1 MHTSVS
7 HRRAFTLVELMI
19 VVGIIG
25 TLAAISIPV
34 VMNALSKARNAA
46 IKSEVDMLHM
56 AIMNYRNQVG
66 TFPPLDPNPQSS
78 HSNTRLHLQRA
89 FPRCQTCNSTTDPNE
104 IKTSIDE
111 GVMPSAIRPFNAM
124 RFWLGGFT
132 NNPLSPLDTTKDR
145 EPLYNFDTSRLGKED
160 GSNIETG
167 AIYFP
172 SKLPQSPFVYI
183 PKNNYGTAYAYPSAL
198 LTYTA
203 NNTDFTVPANK
214 YRAETNPDTGE
225 KYNPDTFQILCAGRD
240 GEWGTE
246 DDISNFWS
254 STRGDP

>member
-1 MHTSVS
+1 MHTPVS

-56 AIMNYRNQVG
+56 SIMNYRNEIG
-66 TFPPLDPNPQSS
+66 SLPPLDINPTA
-78 HSNTRLHLQRA
+78 SNSVAQRHLKRA
-89 FPRCQTCNSTTDPNE
+89 FPRCDAAAQLAGGNPIT
-104 IKTSIDE
+104 
-111 GVMPSAIRPFNAM
+111 PFNAL
-124 RFWLGGFT
+124 RSWLRGFT
-132 NNPLSPLDTTKDR
+132 NNPVSPLAPTGDR
-145 EPLYNFDTSRLGKED
+145 EPLYSFDASRFDTGQ
-160 GSNIETG
+160 

-183 PKNNYGTAYAYPSAL
+183 PKNNYGTAYPPAP

-203 NNTDFTVPANK
+203 NNATFTIP
-214 YRAETNPDTGE
+214 TGTYE
-225 KYNPDTFQILCAGRD
+225 SIAGMNPDTFQILCAGRD

>member
-1 MHTSVS
+1 MHTPVS

-66 TFPPLDPNPQSS
+66 TFPPLDPDPTVSGAAQS
-78 HSNTRLHLQRA
+78 HLRRA
-89 FPRCQTCNSTTDPNE
+89 FPRCDAAAQLAGESPIT
-104 IKTSIDE
+104 
-111 GVMPSAIRPFNAM
+111 PFKAL
-124 RFWLGGFT
+124 RSWLRGFT
-132 NNPLSPLDTTKDR
+132 NNPVSPLDPTEDR
-145 EPLYNFDTSRLGKED
+145 EPFYNFDASRFDTEE
-160 GSNIETG
+160 I
-167 AIYFP
+167 IYFP

-183 PKNNYGTAYAYPSAL
+183 PKNNYGKKYPSEK

-203 NNTDFTVPANK
+203 NNATFTIE
-214 YRAETNPDTGE
+214 AETYESIDGM
-225 KYNPDTFQILCAGRD
+225 NPDTFQILCAGRD
-240 GEWGTE
+240 GEWDTE

>member
-1 MHTSVS
+1 MHTPVS

-66 TFPPLDPNPQSS
+66 AFPPLDTNPTVSGPAQA
-78 HSNTRLHLQRA
+78 HLKRA
-89 FPRCQTCNSTTDPNE
+89 FPRCTAATQLADGNPIT
-104 IKTSIDE
+104 
-111 GVMPSAIRPFNAM
+111 PFNAL
-124 RFWLGGFT
+124 RSWLRGFT
-132 NNPLSPLDTTKDR
+132 NDPVSPLAPTDKR
-145 EPLYNFDTSRLGKED
+145 EPLYSFDASRFDTGQ
-160 GSNIETG
+160 

-183 PKNNYGTAYAYPSAL
+183 PKNNYGTAYPPAP

-203 NNTDFTVPANK
+203 NNATFTIP
-214 YRAETNPDTGE
+214 TGTYE
-225 KYNPDTFQILCAGRD
+225 SIADMNPDTFQILCAGRD